1 MTSKQDS
8 SNNSK
13 KQLIKQE
20 AVKKYITETLP
31 FDAVSDEP
39 REIRKST
46 LEIGKYI
53 SDKRILRVLLENNI
67 FELREIQKAAIKQGL
82 FFQKSFLICA
92 PSGSGKTLIG
102 ELCAIHNILEEFGK
116 SIYLVPF
123 KALATEKYIH
133 FKKNYSR
140 FNIKIGL
147 SIGDFELNEEEL
159 KKSDLI
165 VTTYEKMDSIL
176 RNFNEKDWIHEIST
190 IIIDEIHMIGEEGR
204 GPRLESL
211 IIRLNEFLYHPQ
223 IIGLSATIANPEFFN
238 TWLSSLGNKTTL
250 IKSDVRPV
258 PLHYRIEI
266 SGNKTATIRKYI
278 KAILSQEG
286 QVLIFVNTRK
296 DSQVLAQEYMKLIPQ
311 FLKPEEKEACKRL
324 SKKLEKVNGNNKDLE
339 RMISHGIAFHHA
351 GLLPKE
357 RKLVEDNFRKRN
369 IKVICCTTTLSAGV
383 NTPARL
389 VILKKFKKHVTSG
402 YNLTNFSGYFEMG
415 DGFSFFKPFS
425 ANEVFQMLGRA
436 GRPGLDP
443 LGYGIILVKDLEEKL
458 WVEDNYFQPLRSDYI
473 LKPKYNDLVSTLN
486 DVSVLTEQVLLRIYE
501 EKRISLEKLKQ
512 FFERTYFY
520 HEFKNRGSRQDIS
533 IPIEQFL
540 MIKEI
545 KPVNIL
551 KMYSASKNLVNIKK
565 KIKKVQLNAITSS
578 KISGYLQTQY
588 GVFEC
593 SFHVSRGIICSCGF
607 KNGFSDNFGNTKN
620 LFEFC
625 NHILAFLMHLI
636 EYPDPKVQK
645 YVEDIIP
652 KSLRRQYIL
661 NYLLEKGLLK
671 KDEKNTFFCTAFGKL
686 VIRLYIAPSSAVLI
700 RKKLENKS
708 INTYMELLKEA
719 FNILK
724 EEGKVRRDDFFEPLL
739 DWCDEVPLDEIL
751 DRYNIMAGDLFTLRE
766 NVVRNIIF
774 IQKIAEFLSRTGT
787 DLRESMFNVMEMA
800 ETLSIRVE
808 HGIKEEL
815 FDLVLR
821 LNQVGRVRARILFNA
836 GYKNASEV
844 RKETPYTLHIR
855 TGLGINLCKAILKSK

>member
-1 MTSKQDS
+1 M
-8 SNNSK
+8 
-13 KQLIKQE
+13 
-20 AVKKYITETLP
+20 
-31 FDAVSDEP
+31 
-39 REIRKST
+39 
-46 LEIGKYI
+46 
-53 SDKRILRVLLENNI
+53 
-67 FELREIQKAAIKQGL
+67 
-82 FFQKSFLICA
+82 
-92 PSGSGKTLIG
+92 
-102 ELCAIHNILEEFGK
+102 
-116 SIYLVPF
+116 
-123 KALATEKYIH
+123 
-133 FKKNYSR
+133 
-140 FNIKIGL
+140 
-147 SIGDFELNEEEL
+147 
-159 KKSDLI
+159 
-165 VTTYEKMDSIL
+165 
-176 RNFNEKDWIHEIST
+176 
-190 IIIDEIHMIGEEGR
+190 
-204 GPRLESL
+204 
-211 IIRLNEFLYHPQ
+211 
-223 IIGLSATIANPEFFN
+223 
-238 TWLSSLGNKTTL
+238 
-250 IKSDVRPV
+250 
-258 PLHYRIEI
+258 
-266 SGNKTATIRKYI
+266 
-278 KAILSQEG
+278 SQEG

-296 DSQVLAQEYMKLIPQ
+296 DSQVLAQEYLKLIPQ
-311 FLKPEEKEACKRL
+311 FLKPEEKEACKRV
-324 SKKLEKVNGNNKDLE
+324 SKKLEKMNGNNKDLE

-402 YNLTNFSGYFEMG
+402 YNLTNFSGYFETG

-443 LGYGIILVKDLEEKL
+443 LGYGIILVKNLDEKL

-501 EKRISLEKLKQ
+501 EKQISLEKLKQ
-512 FFERTYFY
+512 FFERSFFY
-520 HEFKNRGSRQDIS
+520 YEFRNSSNAHSSITNLS
-533 IPIEQFL
+533 IPIEQLL
-540 MIKEI
+540 MIEEI

-551 KMYSASKNLVNIKK
+551 KMYSTSKNLVNIKK
-565 KIKKVQLNAITSS
+565 KIKKIQLNGVTSS
-578 KISGYLQTQY
+578 RISGYLQTQY
-588 GVFEC
+588 GVFKC
-593 SFHVSRGIICSCGF
+593 SFHVSQGITCSCGF

-625 NHILAFLMHLI
+625 EHVLAFLMHLI

-652 KSLRRQYIL
+652 KSLRGQYIL

-671 KDEKNTFFCTAFGKL
+671 KDDKNMFFCTAFGKL

-700 RKKLENKS
+700 REKLENKS
-708 INTYMELLKEA
+708 INTYIELLKEA

-724 EEGKVRRDDFFEPLL
+724 EEGKIRRDNFFEPLL

-774 IQKIAEFLSRTGT
+774 IQKIAEFLSKTGT

-836 GYKNASEV
+836 GYKNASKV
-844 RKETPYTLHIR
+844 RTDTPYTLHVK
-855 TGLGINLCKAILKSK
+855 TGLGINLCKAILGSDK